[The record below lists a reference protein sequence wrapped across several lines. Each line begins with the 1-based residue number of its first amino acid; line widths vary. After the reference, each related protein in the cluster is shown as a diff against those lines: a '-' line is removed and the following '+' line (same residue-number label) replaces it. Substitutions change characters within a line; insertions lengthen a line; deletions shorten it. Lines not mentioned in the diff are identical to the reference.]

1 MKRISNYVIRVSDYS
16 TNRLEEILEQYS
28 DVNYRLVSTQM
39 AYDKDGSM
47 VMYLFFTKEWND
59 GQ

>member
-1 MKRISNYVIRVSDYS
+1 MKRISNYVIRVNDYS

-59 GQ
+59 GR

>member
-59 GQ
+59 GR